1 MRSGATSERGTP
13 TVTESA
19 SPSGA
24 DAQNQAAELNCLRC
38 GAVMESLGIE
48 EFRTGGTSGGIKLL
62 IGEWG
67 ELGEE
72 KLPFELL
79 VCPTCRF
86 TEFRAAW

>member
-1 MRSGATSERGTP
+1 MTNP
-13 TVTESA
+13 I
-19 SPSGA
+19 PSRPN
-24 DAQNQAAELNCLRC
+24 DANARAAGRDCLRC
-38 GAVMESLGIE
+38 GAAIESMGIE

-67 ELGEE
+67 ELGEQ

-79 VCPTCRF
+79 VCPSCRY

>member
-1 MRSGATSERGTP
+1 VSEDP
-13 TVTESA
+13 TVTEPA
-19 SPSGA
+19 PPSGA
-24 DAQNQAAELNCLRC
+24 DAQNPAAGRNCLRC
-38 GAVMESLGIE
+38 GAAIESMGIE

-67 ELGEE
+67 ELGEQ

-79 VCPTCRF
+79 VCPSCRY

>member
-1 MRSGATSERGTP
+1 M
-13 TVTESA
+13 TEPA
-19 SPSGA
+19 PPEA
-24 DAQNQAAELNCLRC
+24 DAQDEAAGLDCLRC
-38 GAVMESLGIE
+38 HSVIESVGTY
-48 EFRTGGTSGGIKLL
+48 EFRTGGTTGAAKLL

-67 ELGEE
+67 ELGEK

>member
-1 MRSGATSERGTP
+1 M
-13 TVTESA
+13 TESA
-19 SPSGA
+19 PPSGA
-24 DAQNQAAELNCLRC
+24 DAQDRAAGQNCLRC
-38 GAVMESLGIE
+38 GGRIESIGIE

-67 ELGEE
+67 ELGEQ

-79 VCPTCRF
+79 VCPSCRY

>member
-1 MRSGATSERGTP
+1 MSD
-13 TVTESA
+13 A
-19 SPSGA
+19 SQPREIE
-24 DAQNQAAELNCLRC
+24 AQNPAPGLNCLRC
-38 GAVMESLGIE
+38 GAVIESLGVE

-67 ELGEE
+67 ELGEQ

>member
-1 MRSGATSERGTP
+1 MTDPIPTRSIDEGAR
-13 TVTESA
+13 
-19 SPSGA
+19 
-24 DAQNQAAELNCLRC
+24 AARLDCLRC
-38 GAVMESLGIE
+38 GSRIESMGIE

-67 ELGEE
+67 ELGEQ

-79 VCPTCRF
+79 VCPSCRY

>member
-1 MRSGATSERGTP
+1 M
-13 TVTESA
+13 
-19 SPSGA
+19 
-24 DAQNQAAELNCLRC
+24 
-38 GAVMESLGIE
+38 GIE

-67 ELGEE
+67 ELGEQ

-79 VCPTCRF
+79 VCPSCRY

>member
-1 MRSGATSERGTP
+1 M
-13 TVTESA
+13 TESA
-19 SPSGA
+19 PPSGA
-24 DAQNQAAELNCLRC
+24 EAQNPAAGLNCLRC
-38 GAVMESLGIE
+38 GAVIESLGVE

-67 ELGEE
+67 ELGEK

>member
-1 MRSGATSERGTP
+1 M
-13 TVTESA
+13 TESA
-19 SPSGA
+19 PTSGDA
-24 DAQNQAAELNCLRC
+24 AQNHAGLNCLRC
-38 GAVMESLGIE
+38 GAVIQSMGIE

-67 ELGEE
+67 ELGEQ

-86 TEFRAAW
+86 AEFRAAW

>member
-1 MRSGATSERGTP
+1 
-13 TVTESA
+13 VI
-19 SPSGA
+19 
-24 DAQNQAAELNCLRC
+24 
-38 GAVMESLGIE
+38 ESLGIE

-67 ELGEE
+67 ELGEK